1 MHEIANPEI
10 RAINKELS
18 VLRGTRRRM
27 IEKIQKL
34 VEAGKKT
41 KRLVAF
47 KRKRSGLTRRINN
60 RLKKRESLPE
70 KVNLFD
76 RIKAH
81 GIVRLTDEKKLFF
94 DWLKMHAIWAK
105 REMIEVVKPHYKDL
119 RDVNKFVKSILNS
132 RTYVRRRSGGVL
144 HIDFPAQRSKRRALA
159 LARLCDRLNNHG
171 ELDLGLHCRRLVFGI
186 RDEQ

>member
-1 MHEIANPEI
+1 
-10 RAINKELS
+10 
-18 VLRGTRRRM
+18 M

-41 KRLVAF
+41 KRLVAL

-81 GIVRLTDEKKLFF
+81 GIVRLADEKKLFF
-94 DWLKMHAIWAK
+94 DWLKMHALLGEAG
-105 REMIEVVKPHYKDL
+105 D
-119 RDVNKFVKSILNS
+119 D
-132 RTYVRRRSGGVL
+132 RSG
-144 HIDFPAQRSKRRALA
+144 QTALQ
-159 LARLCDRLNNHG
+159 G
-171 ELDLGLHCRRLVFGI
+171 SS
-186 RDEQ
+186 